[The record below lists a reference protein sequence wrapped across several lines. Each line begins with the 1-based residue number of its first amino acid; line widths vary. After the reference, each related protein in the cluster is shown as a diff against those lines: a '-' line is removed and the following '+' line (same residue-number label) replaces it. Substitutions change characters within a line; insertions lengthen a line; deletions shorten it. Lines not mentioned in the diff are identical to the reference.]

1 MSTTVP
7 FEPARFLTRV
17 NGADYLEV
25 KWRLVWLRDRHPD
38 ATVET
43 ELISHVDNT
52 AIFRAKIEVP
62 GGGSATGWG
71 TESANDFRDYLEKAE
86 TKAIGRALAALGF
99 GTQFCPDF
107 EFGAAAGRV
116 VDSPVKVTSMARS
129 AGSAERKDAS
139 AVAAIGPEQAAT
151 QRQLRYLQAV
161 AREAGLDAA
170 ALDERAMQEFGAQAA
185 ALSRRDAST
194 LIDLIQ
200 SRVGNAQL
208 AS

>member
-1 MSTTVP
+1 MSATVS

-17 NGADYLEV
+17 NGSDYLEV

-38 ATVET
+38 AVIET
-43 ELISHVDNT
+43 ELVSHHDNT
-52 AIFRAKIEVP
+52 AVFRARIEVP
-62 GGGSATGWG
+62 GGGSSTGWG
-71 TESANDFRDYLEKAE
+71 SESAGDFRDYLEKAE
-86 TKAIGRALAALGF
+86 TKAIGRAAAALGF

-116 VDSPVKVTSMARS
+116 VDAPVKVSRLNR
-129 AGSAERKDAS
+129 AGPAPERHDTG
-139 AVAAIGPEQAAT
+139 AVAAIGPDQSAT

-170 ALDERAMQEFGAQAA
+170 ALDERAMEEFGVQASG
-185 ALSRRDAST
+185 LSRRDAST

-200 SRVGNAQL
+200 SRGNTAQI

>member
-1 MSTTVP
+1 MAVATP
-7 FEPARFLTRV
+7 FEPARYLTRV
-17 NGADYLEV
+17 NGSDYLEV

-43 ELISHVDNT
+43 ELVSHADNI
-52 AIFRAKIEVP
+52 AVFRARIAIP
-62 GGGSATGWG
+62 DGGSSTGWG
-71 TESANDFRDYLEKAE
+71 SETAGDFRDYLEKAE
-86 TKAIGRALAALGF
+86 TKAIGRALGALGF

-116 VDSPVKVTSMARS
+116 VDAPVKSAASAR
-129 AGSAERKDAS
+129 GSTAQERQAPI
-139 AVAAIGPEQAAT
+139 AVAAIGPDQAAT

-161 AREAGLDAA
+161 AREAGLDGPS
-170 ALDERAMQEFGAQAA
+170 LDERAVQEFGVQAV

-194 LIDLIQ
+194 LIDRIQ
-200 SRVGNAQL
+200 TQAGADKI

>member
-1 MSTTVP
+1 MSEAVN

-17 NGADYLEV
+17 NGSDYLEV

-38 ATVET
+38 ASIET
-43 ELISHVDNT
+43 ELVSHEESV
-52 AIFRAKIEVP
+52 AIFRACIAIP
-62 GGGSATGWG
+62 GGGSSTGWG
-71 TESANDFRDYLEKAE
+71 TEAAADFRDYLEKAE

-116 VDSPVKVTSMARS
+116 VDSPVKVERGTRAPARQRQDS
-129 AGSAERKDAS
+129 AT
-139 AVAAIGPEQAAT
+139 VAAIGPDQPAT
-151 QRQLRYLQAV
+151 ERQLRFLQAV
-161 AREAGLDAA
+161 AREAGIDPA
-170 ALDERAMQEFGAQAA
+170 ALDERATAEFGVKAA
-185 ALSRRDAST
+185 ALSRRDASS

-200 SRVGNAQL
+200 TQGSGAKL